1 VPAHLEEGAEGSASF
16 RRDFS
21 EFLLTHAPGRAPKDP
36 ASRREWQQLWAQTL
50 VEAGFACPSWPQ
62 EWGGMALSLMDQVV
76 YHEEVAK
83 ARAPGQPP
91 GETIIGPTLMK
102 FGTEAQ
108 KHRYLP
114 RIRSFEE
121 RWCLGYS
128 EPSAGSDLVSL
139 RTRAV
144 RVGDEYV
151 INGQKVWTSGSTT
164 ADFMVALVRTGTE
177 EERQNGITY
186 LIVPMHAEGIDVRPI
201 RDMAGDSGFAEV
213 FLDDVRVSVENRVG
227 EEGAGWIVA
236 RTALGLERSTANTA
250 RDLGY
255 RRVVDE
261 LIQLARD
268 SGRSASPLVR
278 QELAKLE
285 TQVRLLHLNNV
296 RALSTIL
303 QGQEPGPESSIT
315 RLMHSRFE
323 QRLHEVAVDITGSAG
338 MLSRGPYSVQ
348 GGRWVWGFLR
358 TRASTIGAGTTEVQR
373 NLISERVLGLPYDP
387 SMPAPAN

>member
-1 VPAHLEEGAEGSASF
+1 MPADLVVSAGGSSDF

-21 EFLLTHAPGRAPKDP
+21 EFLRAHAPGRPPKDP
-36 ASRREWQQLWAQTL
+36 VSRREWQQLWSQTL
-50 VEAGFACPSWPQ
+50 AEAGYACPTWPL
-62 EWGGMALSLMDQVV
+62 EWGGMALSLTDQVV

-91 GETIIGPTLMK
+91 GETIIGPTIMK

-108 KHRYLP
+108 KLRYLP
-114 RIRSFEE
+114 RIRSSEE
-121 RWCLGYS
+121 QWCLGYS

-139 RTRAV
+139 RTRAH
-144 RVGDEYV
+144 RAGDEYV
-151 INGQKVWTSGSTT
+151 INGQKIWTSGSAT
-164 ADFMVALVRTGTE
+164 ADFMVALVRTGTD

-186 LIVPMHAEGIDVRPI
+186 LIVPMRADGIEVRPI
-201 RDMAGDSGFAEV
+201 RDMAGDSAFAEV

-261 LIQLARD
+261 LIQLARET
-268 SGRSASPLVR
+268 GRTSSPVIR
-278 QELAKLE
+278 QELARLE

-303 QGQEPGPESSIT
+303 QGEEPGPESSIT
-315 RLMHSRFE
+315 RLMHSTFE
-323 QRLHEVAVDITGSAG
+323 QQLHETAIDIIGSAG
-338 MLSRGPYSVQ
+338 MLSRGPHSIQ